1 MWWSFKITPSTSAN
15 NMSNKT
21 LILNNEQIY
30 QKINRIAYQIYEDN
44 HTEKEIIV
52 VGIAKKG
59 YLFATKLAEQLE
71 KISNSKVTLAKLT
84 LNKTSPVENQGELD
98 IAPEE
103 FNDKVII
110 LVDDVLNS
118 GKALIYGVKYLLDF
132 PIKKMSTVVLV
143 DRNHKKYPIGTHYVG
158 LSLSTTL
165 QNHISVEFDGAKISA
180 FLS

>member
-1 MWWSFKITPSTSAN
+1 ML
-15 NMSNKT
+15 NKT

-30 QKINRIAYQIYEDN
+30 QKINRISYQIFEDN
-44 HTEKEIIV
+44 YLEKEIIV

-59 YLFATKLAEQLE
+59 YLFAEKIANQLE
-71 KISNSKVTLAKLT
+71 AISNSKITLAKLT
-84 LNKTSPVENQGELD
+84 INKEDPIKNNGELNISSD
-98 IAPEE
+98 LLS
-103 FNDKVII
+103 NKVVI

-118 GKALIYGVKYLLDF
+118 GRALIYGVKYLLNF

-158 LSLSTTL
+158 LSLSTTM
-165 QNHISVEFDGAKISA
+165 QNHISVEFNGSKISA

>member
-1 MWWSFKITPSTSAN
+1 
-15 NMSNKT
+15 MSNKT
-21 LILNNEQIY
+21 LILNNEQIC

-44 HTEKEIIV
+44 HTEKEIII

-59 YLFATKLAEQLE
+59 YLFAEKLVAQLSSISPI
-71 KISNSKVTLAKLT
+71 KITLAKLVIDKDDPIK
-84 LNKTSPVENQGELD
+84 NNPELD
-98 IAPEE
+98 IDTALLK
-103 FNDKVII
+103 DRVVII
-110 LVDDVLNS
+110 ADDVLNT

-165 QNHISVEFDGAKISA
+165 KNHISVEFDATKISA
-180 FLS
+180 YLS

>member
-1 MWWSFKITPSTSAN
+1 MP
-15 NMSNKT
+15 NKT

-30 QKINRIAYQIYEDN
+30 QKINRISYQIFEDN

-59 YLFATKLAEQLE
+59 YLFAEKLAKQLS
-71 KISNSKVTLAKLT
+71 KISSSKITLAKLT
-84 LNKTSPVENQGELD
+84 INKIDPINNIGELD
-98 IAPEE
+98 ISPNELD
-103 FNDKVII
+103 DKVII

-132 PIKKMSTVVLV
+132 SIKKMSTVVLV

-158 LSLSTTL
+158 LSLSTTF
-165 QNHISVEFDGAKISA
+165 QNHISVEFDGPNISA

>member
-1 MWWSFKITPSTSAN
+1 
-15 NMSNKT
+15 MSNSKT
-21 LILNNEQIY
+21 LILNNEQIC
-30 QKINRIAYQIYEDN
+30 QKINRISYQIFEDN

-59 YLFATKLAEQLE
+59 YLFADKIAKQLK
-71 KISNSKVTLAKLT
+71 KISNLEITLVKLT
-84 LNKTSPVENQGELD
+84 INKNSPIENSGEID
-98 IAPEE
+98 IPTDE

-165 QNHISVEFDGAKISA
+165 QNHISVEFNGSKISA

>member
-1 MWWSFKITPSTSAN
+1 
-15 NMSNKT
+15 MSSSKT
-21 LILNNEQIY
+21 LILNTEQIY
-30 QKINRIAYQIYEDN
+30 QKINRISYQIFEDN

-52 VGIAKKG
+52 VGIANKG
-59 YLFATKLAEQLE
+59 YLFAEKIAVQLE
-71 KISNSKVTLAKLT
+71 EISTSKITLAKLT
-84 LNKTSPVENQGELD
+84 INKDNPIENNGELD
-98 IAPEE
+98 ISPEE
-103 FNDKVII
+103 LNNKVII

-165 QNHISVEFDGAKISA
+165 QNHISVEFKGSKISA

>member
-1 MWWSFKITPSTSAN
+1 
-15 NMSNKT
+15 MSNKT

-30 QKINRIAYQIYEDN
+30 QKINRISYQIFEDN

-59 YLFATKLAEQLE
+59 YLFAEKLAKQLS
-71 KISNSKVTLAKLT
+71 KISSSKITLAKLT
-84 LNKTSPVENQGELD
+84 INKSDPINNIGELD
-98 IAPEE
+98 IPSDKLD
-103 FNDKVII
+103 DKVII

-132 PIKKMSTVVLV
+132 SIKKMSTVVLV

-158 LSLSTTL
+158 LSLSTTSK
-165 QNHISVEFDGAKISA
+165 NHISVEFDGPKISA

>member
-1 MWWSFKITPSTSAN
+1 
-15 NMSNKT
+15 MSNSKT

-30 QKINRIAYQIYEDN
+30 QKINRISYQIYEDN
-44 HTEKEIIV
+44 YTEKEIIV
-52 VGIAKKG
+52 VGIDKKG
-59 YLFATKLAEQLE
+59 YLFATKLFDQLG
-71 KISNSKVTLAKLT
+71 KISTIKITLAKLT
-84 LNKTSPVENQGELD
+84 IDKDSPLETKGVLD
-98 IAPEE
+98 ITSDLL
-103 FNDKVII
+103 NDKVII

-165 QNHISVEFDGAKISA
+165 QNHISVEFSGSKISA